1 MASAPVPSPLTTLIS
16 KTGSHPINALTTQ
29 ILHDLQYQHLWTSLQ
44 IHTPSEDRVTSS
56 STGDQQ
62 QQRYST
68 PLISGIP
75 PHRIYTH
82 PDEQLYMLESGLRE
96 EDILPE
102 RVFVF
107 PTAQGQSWSLRKMAE
122 VFDYISDTEEPSLSG
137 GDGEIN
143 GAKVVPANLAEYY
156 KQKDKARAM
165 KAWGGK
171 RVLLA
176 MTNRGMGGDGTIV
189 YYVIQEGIVKPRQ
202 N

>member
-1 MASAPVPSPLTTLIS
+1 MASGPEPSSLTTLIS
-16 KTGSHPINALTTQ
+16 NTGSHPIDALTTQ
-29 ILHDLQYQHLWTSLQ
+29 ILHDLQYQHLWTSLR
-44 IHTPSEDRVTSS
+44 IHTPRVTSS
-56 STGDQQ
+56 STEQQ
-62 QQRYST
+62 QQHYST

-82 PDEQLYMLESGLRE
+82 PDEQLYMLESGLRD

-102 RVFVF
+102 RVFVL

-122 VFDYISDTEEPSLSG
+122 VFDYIPDTEEPSLSG
-137 GDGEIN
+137 GDDEIN
-143 GAKVVPANLAEYY
+143 GATKVMLANLAEYY
-156 KQKDKARAM
+156 KQKDKARAT

-176 MTNRGMGGDGTIV
+176 MANRGMGGDGTIV
-189 YYVIQEGIVKPRQ
+189 YYIIQEGIVKPRQ